1 MLFICV
7 YIYIY
12 IYIYIEFFIVYQSG
26 DVKKSTP
33 GVMPLICLPNMHTTD
48 TAYRW
53 VVHDSTLDP
62 ATRCAGPILYTRQ
75 PGVYHCTVTNGCD
88 IAILEPISVEINFGM
103 SLNSCTLLHVIGC
116 SPQFIY
122 AWFSPLCSGT
132 CTSATSLTTRSLPLE
147 SATKSHQRK
156 HAATSVKGII
166 YPNGI
171 VYSSSPCMGFNCILQ
186 QLHLLHGMFTIDCVF
201 NNNCVS

>member
-1 MLFICV
+1 M
-7 YIYIY
+7 
-12 IYIYIEFFIVYQSG
+12 YQSG

-75 PGVYHCTVTNGCD
+75 PGVYHCTVTNGYD
-88 IAILEPISVEINFGM
+88 IAISEPISVEINFGM

-122 AWFSPLCSGT
+122 ACMVLSTMFRYMYISNIT
-132 CTSATSLTTRSLPLE
+132 YHQKLTTRISYKIS
-147 SATKSHQRK
+147 SAEACSNKCERYNISQWH
-156 HAATSVKGII
+156 
-166 YPNGI
+166 
-171 VYSSSPCMGFNCILQ
+171 
-186 QLHLLHGMFTIDCVF
+186 CV
-201 NNNCVS
+201 